1 MDLSDL
7 AIFKAVAEEG
17 GVARAARKLHRVPSS
32 VTSRIQQLE
41 ASVGT
46 QLFVRSKQRLHVSS
60 SGKVLLTYA
69 DRLLSLADEAR
80 EAVAEGPPRGT
91 LKLGALESTTASRL
105 PAVFC
110 AFHRGFPD
118 VRIELTTG
126 TNDAL
131 VGAVADRRLDAA
143 FVAVAPGRAG
153 LSHTPIFKEKLV
165 LITSLSHAPVRR
177 PADIAGDSVIS
188 FPRGC
193 AYRRVL
199 ERWVDDK
206 DLAGVRVLELG
217 SYHAIVACVASGA
230 GIAIVPESV
239 LATVQSALVAVHPLP
254 KVLSNVTTPLVWRT
268 GEAAAP
274 VMALRELVRNV
285 RTAIA
290 SNGATPEVAS
300 SRIPFLAESRRQSS
314 LAPGR
319 DARPSS
325 GANKR
330 SRRPDDSQ

>member
-1 MDLSDL
+1 
-7 AIFKAVAEEG
+7 
-17 GVARAARKLHRVPSS
+17 VPSS

-60 SGKVLLTYA
+60 NGKVLLAYA
-69 DRLLSLADEAR
+69 DRLLNLAHEAR

-110 AFHRGFPD
+110 AFHSSFPD

-131 VGAVADRRLDAA
+131 VSAVAERRLDAA
-143 FVAVAPGRAG
+143 FVAVAPSRPG

-165 LITSLSHAPVRR
+165 LITSLSHPPVRR
-177 PADIAGDSVIS
+177 SADIAGDSVIS

-199 ERWVDDK
+199 ERWVDAK
-206 DLAGVRVLELG
+206 DLVGVRVLELS
-217 SYHAIVACVASGA
+217 SYHAIVACAAAGA
-230 GIAIVPESV
+230 GVAIVPESV
-239 LATVQSALVAVHPLP
+239 LGTVQSALVAVHPLP
-254 KVLSNVTTPLVWRT
+254 KVLSNASTPLIWRT
-268 GEAAAP
+268 GEAAAA
-274 VMALRELVRNV
+274 VVALRELL
-285 RTAIA
+285 RTATPALMSA
-290 SNGATPEVAS
+290 SQANAQRGSVGAH
-300 SRIPFLAESRRQSS
+300 
-314 LAPGR
+314 
-319 DARPSS
+319 AR
-325 GANKR
+325 
-330 SRRPDDSQ
+330 

>member
-1 MDLSDL
+1 MDLADL

-46 QLFVRSKQRLHVSS
+46 ELFVRSKQRLHVSS
-60 SGKVLLTYA
+60 RGQVLLGYA
-69 DRLLSLADEAR
+69 DRLLNLADEAR
-80 EAVAEGPPRGT
+80 GAVNEGPLRGT

-110 AFHRGFPD
+110 AFHRSFPD

-131 VGAVADRRLDAA
+131 VSAVAERRLEAA
-143 FVAVAPGRAG
+143 FVAIAPSQPG
-153 LSHTPIFKEKLV
+153 LSHAPAFKEKLV

-177 PADIAGDSVIS
+177 AADIAGDSVIS

-199 ERWVDDK
+199 ERWVGNK

-217 SYHAIVACVASGA
+217 SYHAIVACVAAGA
-230 GIAIVPESV
+230 GVAIVPESV
-239 LATVQSALVAVHPLP
+239 LGTVQSALVAAHSLP
-254 KVLSNVTTPLVWRT
+254 KVLREVSTPLIWRT
-268 GEAAAP
+268 GEAAGP
-274 VMALRELVRNV
+274 VVALRELVRKV
-285 RTAIA
+285 P
-290 SNGATPEVAS
+290 TP
-300 SRIPFLAESRRQSS
+300 PM
-314 LAPGR
+314 
-319 DARPSS
+319 RPSRPPDRREPDRRSVSS
-325 GANKR
+325 G
-330 SRRPDDSQ
+330 RRPG

>member
-17 GVARAARKLHRVPSS
+17 GIVRAARKLHRVQSS

-46 QLFVRSKQRLHVSS
+46 QLFLRSKQRLHLSP
-60 SGKVLLTYA
+60 SGEVLLAYA
-69 DRLLSLADEAR
+69 GKLLELAQEAR
-80 EAVAEGPPRGT
+80 NAVADGPPRGV

-110 AFHRGFPD
+110 AFHEKFPD

-131 VGAVADRRLDAA
+131 VTAVGDRRLDAA
-143 FVAVAPGRAG
+143 FVAVAPGRPG
-153 LSHTPIFKEKLV
+153 ISHAPVFRERLV
-165 LITSLSHAPVRR
+165 LITSLAHPSVKRAVDV
-177 PADIAGDSVIS
+177 ADDSVIA

-199 ERWVDDK
+199 ERWLGDK
-206 DLAGVRVLELG
+206 DLASVRVLELA
-217 SYHAIVACVASGA
+217 SYHAIVACVASGT

-239 LATVQSALVAVHPLP
+239 LATVHCAAVAVHSLP
-254 KVLSNVTTPLVWRT
+254 KVLSDVSTPLVWRS
-268 GEAAAP
+268 GEQAP
-274 VMALRELVRNV
+274 AVLALRELTR
-285 RTAIA
+285 
-290 SNGATPEVAS
+290 
-300 SRIPFLAESRRQSS
+300 RINS
-314 LAPGR
+314 
-319 DARPSS
+319 
-325 GANKR
+325 KI
-330 SRRPDDSQ
+330 

>member
-1 MDLSDL
+1 MDLADL

-46 QLFVRSKQRLHVSS
+46 QLFVRSRQRLHVSS
-60 SGKVLLTYA
+60 SGKVLLAYA
-69 DRLLSLADEAR
+69 DRLLNLADEAR

-105 PAVFC
+105 PSVFC
-110 AFHRGFPD
+110 AFHRSFPD
-118 VRIELTTG
+118 VRIELVTG

-131 VGAVADRRLDAA
+131 VSAVAERRLDAA
-143 FVAVAPGRAG
+143 FVAVAPSRPG
-153 LSHTPIFKEKLV
+153 
-165 LITSLSHAPVRR
+165 LSHAPVFREKLVLVTSLSHPPVRR
-177 PADIAGDSVIS
+177 VADIAGDSVIS

-206 DLAGVRVLELG
+206 DLAGVRVMELG
-217 SYHAIVACVASGA
+217 SYHAIVACVAAGA
-230 GIAIVPESV
+230 GVAIVPESV
-239 LATVQSALVAVHPLP
+239 LGTVQSALVAVHSLP
-254 KVLSNVTTPLVWRT
+254 KVLSDVATPLIWRT

-274 VMALRELVRNV
+274 VVALRELVRQAP
-285 RTAIA
+285 R
-290 SNGATPEVAS
+290 S
-300 SRIPFLAESRRQSS
+300 STLPSR
-314 LAPGR
+314 
-319 DARPSS
+319 ARPR
-325 GANKR
+325 GTAAPFVAGNR
-330 SRRPDDSQ
+330 SAPDSTGSAC